1 MRIRSGKTAWIGLC
15 LVCSIFFIA
24 GVVVTAAEGRALL
37 EPPDGYVYHGTS
49 PSMVDVDAYI
59 AGLGD
64 PALYPAVEG
73 MHSAVPGTRPQSL
86 IQTTRLFLER
96 VRDAGRIP
104 HLSFAMAIG
113 DGQSVDDVIAQTTR
127 YDGLI
132 RELGRVIKEY
142 GDPVFVRIGFEFN
155 GKWNNYHAG
164 LYPMAFRKFV
174 DLLREE
180 GADNFAAIWCYEPN
194 AADDFDAI
202 GADGQPLWY
211 PGDEYVDWFG
221 IDLFQHS
228 HFVRDDGDQAGDRAG
243 GGSNRLR
250 MASSLYQRTL
260 RFLEMARRHGK
271 PVFLSESAAVDAHI
285 TPDRQDPGFQDGKA
299 DWELWFAPFFA
310 FLQEHPEIKGF
321 NYMSQ
326 DYRNTKYAAN
336 GWGNSRI
343 QDNSYI
349 LQQWM
354 EMLRDERF
362 IHASDLTVKL
372 NTNSGR

>member
-1 MRIRSGKTAWIGLC
+1 MTVKMRIWKMILIGLC
-15 LVCSIFFIA
+15 TAYSIYFMA
-24 GVVVTAAEGRALL
+24 GVAVAAAEGWALL

-59 AGLGD
+59 ASLDD

-73 MHSAVPGTRPQSL
+73 MHAAVPGTRPQSL

-96 VRDAGRIP
+96 VRDVGRIP
-104 HLSFAMAIG
+104 HLSFAMAMG

-127 YDGLI
+127 YDELI

-164 LYPMAFRKFV
+164 LYPIAFRKFV

-180 GADNFAAIWCYEPN
+180 GADNFATIWCYEPN
-194 AADDFDAI
+194 AADDFDAV
-202 GADGQPLWY
+202 GSDGQPLWY
-211 PGDEYVDWFG
+211 PGDAYVDWFG

-228 HFVRDDGDQAGDRAG
+228 HFVSDDKNLTGDRAG
-243 GGSNRLR
+243 TGGSSRLQ
-250 MASSLYQRTL
+250 MTSSLYQRTL
-260 RFLEMARRHGK
+260 RFLEMARQHGK
-271 PVFLSESAAVDAHI
+271 PVFLSELAAVDAHI
-285 TPDRQDPGFQDGKA
+285 TSDGQDPGFQDGKA
-299 DWELWFAPFFA
+299 DWELWFAPFFT

-349 LQQWM
+349 LQQWVQ
-354 EMLRDERF
+354 MLRDERF
-362 IHASDLTVKL
+362 IHVTDLVV
-372 NTNSGR
+372 R